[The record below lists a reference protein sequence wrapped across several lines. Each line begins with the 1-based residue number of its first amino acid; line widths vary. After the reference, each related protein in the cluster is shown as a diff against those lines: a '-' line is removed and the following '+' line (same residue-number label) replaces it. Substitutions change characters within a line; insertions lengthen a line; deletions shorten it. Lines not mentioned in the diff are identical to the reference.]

1 MDTRLYVGN
10 LSYGTTETD
19 LRDLFSKAG
28 TVVSIN
34 LIMDRETGRSKGF
47 AFVDMS
53 SQAEAE
59 QAIKL
64 LNGTSMDDRELKV
77 SIARPREERPAG
89 RFDSRPSQGGRDR
102 NRRSGG
108 GGGGPRRY

>member
-47 AFVDMS
+47 AFIDMS

-64 LNGTSMDDRELKV
+64 LNGTNMDDRELKV
-77 SIARPREERPAG
+77 SLARPREERPAG
-89 RFDSRPSQGGRDR
+89 RFDNNRSSQGGRDR

-108 GGGGPRRY
+108 GGQRRY

>member
-47 AFVDMS
+47 AFIDMS

-64 LNGTSMDDRELKV
+64 LNGTNMDDRELKV
-77 SIARPREERPAG
+77 SLARPREERPAG
-89 RFDSRPSQGGRDR
+89 RFDNNRSSQGSRDR

-108 GGGGPRRY
+108 GGQRRY